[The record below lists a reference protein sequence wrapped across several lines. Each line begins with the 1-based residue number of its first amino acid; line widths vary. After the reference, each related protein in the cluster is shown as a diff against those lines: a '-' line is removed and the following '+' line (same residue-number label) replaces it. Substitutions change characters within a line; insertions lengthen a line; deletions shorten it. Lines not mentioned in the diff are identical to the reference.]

1 VAVTDVA
8 EQFLTAFADRGF
20 EPLLAKTSGT
30 LAIHLLGGA
39 GVDEWVLTVD
49 KGNLTVRRGR
59 GATDATVT
67 LERSLFERMVQ
78 GRANATAAVLRG
90 EAHIDGSLEL
100 LLSIQRVLP
109 GPDDARQRQGSSR
122 P

>member
-1 VAVTDVA
+1 MAVTDVA
-8 EQFLTAFADRGF
+8 EQFLTAFGDRGF

-39 GVDEWVLTVD
+39 GVDEWVVIVD
-49 KGNLTVRRGR
+49 KGNVTVRRGG
-59 GATDATVT
+59 GATDATLT
-67 LERSLFERMVQ
+67 LERSLFERMVL

-90 EAHIDGSLEL
+90 EAHVDGSLEL
-100 LLSIQRVLP
+100 VTWIQRVLP
-109 GPDDARQRQGSSR
+109 GPDDLRHHEGSSR